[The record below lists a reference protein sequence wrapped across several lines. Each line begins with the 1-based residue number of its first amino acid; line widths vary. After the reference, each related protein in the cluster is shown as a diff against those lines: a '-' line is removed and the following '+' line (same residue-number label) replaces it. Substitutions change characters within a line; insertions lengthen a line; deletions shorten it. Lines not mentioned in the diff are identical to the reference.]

1 MNNLLISKIYNIL
14 FENDYLTVL
23 FNRLND
29 DKKQIYRY
37 IINETI
43 ETIDYRKIPLIFDNT
58 NKENKNIMFYKG
70 SIHALGTSN
79 RYFTDIIK
87 YNDVQLESGHSYI
100 QWLFPNRTQSKYNKE
115 SVTLQQEEINVFKTN
130 KEIKNKIIASIT
142 LMLKFYGFHI
152 KNDII
157 LPHDKSDERFNNLI
171 KNPHNNLRIS
181 RILYFLGDLDMI
193 YYQYRFLYAL
203 YYEIFITEKLE
214 KLKSSFIQYW
224 IHSIKDDNQ
233 RNDFK
238 IIVLQTIISKK

>member
-23 FNRLND
+23 FDRLND
-29 DKKQIYRY
+29 NDKKIYKP
-37 IINETI
+37 IISEDKL
-43 ETIDYRKIPLIFDNT
+43 TIDYRKIPLIFDNT
-58 NKENKNIMFYKG
+58 NKENKNFQFYNGKIYVG
-70 SIHALGTSN
+70 KN
-79 RYFTDIIK
+79 KNYFKDIIK
-87 YNDVQLESGHSYI
+87 YNYEKLENEHDYI
-100 QWLFPNRTQSKYNKE
+100 QWLFPNRVKSNYNNN
-115 SVTLQQEEINVFKTN
+115 SVTLQENEINVFKTN
-130 KEIKNKIIASIT
+130 KEIKNKIIASIK
-142 LMLKFYGFHI
+142 LMLDFYGFHI
-152 KNDII
+152 KNDNI

-171 KNPHNNLRIS
+171 ENTHNNLRIS
-181 RILYFLGDLDMI
+181 RILFFLGDLDMI